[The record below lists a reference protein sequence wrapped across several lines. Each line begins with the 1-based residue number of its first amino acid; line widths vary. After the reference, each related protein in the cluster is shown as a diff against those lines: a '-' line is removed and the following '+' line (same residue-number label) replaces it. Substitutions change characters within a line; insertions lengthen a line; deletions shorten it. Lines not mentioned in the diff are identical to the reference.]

1 MALTADR
8 NTPRREGV
16 CFSDPLAA
24 AALIFAGAMYA
35 LDATGNAVKATAGGT
50 AVRAVAQR
58 RADQAGGHTRVD
70 GERGIYCFENGT
82 AGAAIS
88 RANIGAVAYVVDD
101 QTVGKTGT
109 AVAGVIVDFD
119 DRGVWVDIGAH
130 SITVEAGA

>member
-1 MALTADR
+1 MPLTADR
-8 NTPRREGV
+8 NTARREGV
-16 CFSDPLAA
+16 SFSDPLAA
-24 AALIFAGAMYA
+24 GALIYAGALYA
-35 LDATGNAVKATAGGT
+35 LDVTGNAVKATAGGT
-50 AVRAVAQR
+50 AVRAVAQH
-58 RADQAGGHTRVD
+58 RADQAGGDTRVK
-70 GERGIYCFENGT
+70 GERGVYCFENGT

-119 DRGVWVDIGAH
+119 DRGVWVDVGAY